1 VSKVEGSGNLPSAIR
16 LLKKID
22 MSYKVRLHENDYEII
37 DKEGK
42 QQFKGGLA
50 DCIAWLQLNDKGYLN

>member
-1 VSKVEGSGNLPSAIR
+1 MI
-16 LLKKID
+16 
-22 MSYKVRLHENDYEII
+22 YKVRLHQNDYEII

>member
-1 VSKVEGSGNLPSAIR
+1 
-16 LLKKID
+16 
-22 MSYKVRLHENDYEII
+22 MSYKVRLHKNDYEII

-42 QQFKGGLA
+42 QQFKGGLT